1 MYNSFNEFR
10 SDIPKDRL
18 FGNKCKQIC
27 GTNTECYSEYYR
39 LDLKPFGV
47 GYNNSDISVYPP
59 DIPDLV
65 YVYEPKVHFV
75 EFVVLIAG
83 SVSLW
88 FGFSVLM
95 LSDLILKLCS
105 KVNFYFKYNS
115 QNIVVNVYPVMDKKG
130 TQIES

>member
-1 MYNSFNEFR
+1 M
-10 SDIPKDRL
+10 
-18 FGNKCKQIC
+18 
-27 GTNTECYSEYYR
+27 
-39 LDLKPFGV
+39 DLKPFGV
-47 GYNNSDISVYPP
+47 EYHNSDISFYAP

-95 LSDLILKLCS
+95 LSNVILKFCT
-105 KVNFYFKYNS
+105 KVSLYFNQYLKFNS
-115 QNIVVNVYPVMDKKG
+115 VFAVNVYPVIDNNKVK
-130 TQIES
+130 QIFK